1 MRKIDFDFD
10 FEIGAGGLIHQ
21 GQEAGGVR
29 AGGESAECGGTC
41 GGKESAEAG
50 PAGCRRRRGGE
61 RGREAEAAEG
71 ERERRGRGIL
81 SHPCSVGMSRTHS
94 LY

>member
-29 AGGESAECGGTC
+29 AGGG
-41 GGKESAEAG
+41 SAEAG

-71 ERERRGRGIL
+71 ERERRG
-81 SHPCSVGMSRTHS
+81 
-94 LY
+94 